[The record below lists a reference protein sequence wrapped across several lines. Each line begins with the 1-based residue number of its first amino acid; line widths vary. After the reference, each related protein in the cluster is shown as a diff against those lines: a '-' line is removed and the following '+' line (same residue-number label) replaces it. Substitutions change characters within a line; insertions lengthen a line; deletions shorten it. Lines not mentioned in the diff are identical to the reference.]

1 MLSRNAGKDCDRLTL
16 TKSRGCIDG
25 IGCQVS
31 GRGRRRFRLKK
42 CTHLHPPREH
52 GWRSRCCSRS
62 RHTCSPQFLVSPPRP
77 DSASFPPSN
86 KPNTRSPTPLRLPP
100 RSRAASL
107 SLAVRQQNRAKGK
120 RVDRNLRSVCLSCC
134 PPTMIDSLPRSSA
147 IQRRRNGR
155 SNRTTVRA
163 AVFLATPPPHQTRA
177 AIPGSQSL
185 PSPIVYTRRGKPS
198 GQNWNT
204 SGF

>member
-1 MLSRNAGKDCDRLTL
+1 MVAVVVVSALRNAPTRPVSTDGDRAAAPDQGTRAPHNFLFLPLDPTPHP
-16 TKSRGCIDG
+16 S
-25 IGCQVS
+25 
-31 GRGRRRFRLKK
+31 
-42 CTHLHPPREH
+42 LHPTNQILAHPLH
-52 GWRSRCCSRS
+52 
-62 RHTCSPQFLVSPPRP
+62 
-77 DSASFPPSN
+77 SASLLDRARPP
-86 KPNTRSPTPLRLPP
+86 
-100 RSRAASL
+100 

>member
-1 MLSRNAGKDCDRLTL
+1 MCKIFSVARPGRLRCRSFRNHYFHCFFQVSSFQLSERATGSHARWSLLLSRNAGKDCDRLTL

-31 GRGRRRFRLKK
+31 GRRRFRHKK
-42 CTHLHPPREH
+42 CTHPAARPREH

-100 RSRAASL
+100 RSRPLSL
-107 SLAVRQQNRAKGK
+107 SQSGSRIGRKERELIGISV
-120 RVDRNLRSVCLSCC
+120 LSVCH
-134 PPTMIDSLPRSSA
+134 
-147 IQRRRNGR
+147 
-155 SNRTTVRA
+155 
-163 AVFLATPPPHQTRA
+163 AVHPQ
-177 AIPGSQSL
+177 
-185 PSPIVYTRRGKPS
+185 
-198 GQNWNT
+198 
-204 SGF
+204 

>member
-1 MLSRNAGKDCDRLTL
+1 MAIALLLPIKAHVLPTISCFSPSTRLRILPSIQQTKYSL
-16 TKSRGCIDG
+16 THS
-25 IGCQVS
+25 
-31 GRGRRRFRLKK
+31 
-42 CTHLHPPREH
+42 TP
-52 GWRSRCCSRS
+52 
-62 RHTCSPQFLVSPPRP
+62 
-77 DSASFPPSN
+77 PPSS
-86 KPNTRSPTPLRLPP
+86 T
-100 RSRAASL
+100 AASL

>member
-1 MLSRNAGKDCDRLTL
+1 MAIALLLPIKAHVLPTISCFSPLTRLRILPSIQQTKYSL
-16 TKSRGCIDG
+16 THS
-25 IGCQVS
+25 
-31 GRGRRRFRLKK
+31 
-42 CTHLHPPREH
+42 TP
-52 GWRSRCCSRS
+52 
-62 RHTCSPQFLVSPPRP
+62 
-77 DSASFPPSN
+77 PPS
-86 KPNTRSPTPLRLPP
+86 TT
-100 RSRAASL
+100 AASLSL

>member
-1 MLSRNAGKDCDRLTL
+1 MLSRNAAKDRSTHTDE
-16 TKSRGCIDG
+16 KSQLGS

-31 GRGRRRFRLKK
+31 GRRLFRHKK
-42 CTHLHPPREH
+42 CTHPAARPREH

-62 RHTCSPQFLVSPPRP
+62 RHTCSPQFLVSPPSTRLRILP
-77 DSASFPPSN
+77 SIQQTKYSLTHSTPPPSSIA
-86 KPNTRSPTPLRLPP
+86 RGL
-100 RSRAASL
+100 SL

-155 SNRTTVRA
+155 SNRTTRQ
-163 AVFLATPPPHQTRA
+163 FEPQYFWRLRHRIKLGLQF
-177 AIPGSQSL
+177 PGVNRSRL
-185 PSPIVYTRRGKPS
+185 R
-198 GQNWNT
+198 
-204 SGF
+204 